1 MSFFDSEIV
10 RAEMAEIH
18 ELQENVYEN
27 FMKFPYMNNADRAYH
42 IDQLSRLLEKQK
54 IVYARLSLSD
64 DPDAKEMKEK
74 IMESA
79 KSMGLPANVDV
90 GKMFDQMSE
99 VIDMMK
105 QHNYWHFI
113 LLVLL

>member
-10 RAEMAEIH
+10 RSEMAEIH

-27 FMKFPYMNNADRAYH
+27 FMRFPYMNNADRAHH
-42 IDQLSRLLEKQK
+42 IDQLSKLLEKQK

-64 DPDAKEMKEK
+64 DPDAKEMKEN

-90 GKMFDQMSE
+90 GKLMDQMTDIISH
-99 VIDMMK
+99 MK
-105 QHNYWHFI
+105 NHNP
-113 LLVLL
+113 

>member
-10 RAEMAEIH
+10 RAEMVEIH
-18 ELQENVYEN
+18 ELQEDVYEN
-27 FMKFPYMNNADRAYH
+27 FMRFPYMNVADRSHH
-42 IDQLSRLLEKQK
+42 IDQLSKLLEKQK

-79 KSMGLPANVDV
+79 KSMGLPANIDV
-90 GKMFDQMSE
+90 AKLFDQMTE
-99 VIDMMK
+99 VISMMK
-105 QHNYWHFI
+105 QHNT
-113 LLVLL
+113 

>member
-10 RAEMAEIH
+10 RAEMVEIH
-18 ELQENVYEN
+18 ELQEDVYEN
-27 FMKFPYMNNADRAYH
+27 FMKFPYMNNADRNHH
-42 IDQLSRLLEKQK
+42 IDQLSKLIEKQK

-79 KSMGLPANVDV
+79 KSMGLPANIDV
-90 GKMFDQMSE
+90 AKLFDQMTE
-99 VIDMMK
+99 VISMMK
-105 QHNYWHFI
+105 QHNT
-113 LLVLL
+113 